1 MCFIHVWKRPR
12 CAIARG
18 RLTQH
23 EVDGAD
29 EMSVPIAYKMF
40 GPWSIRN
47 RPDLYDN
54 VSFRRFN
61 NDPLECY
68 FSKMGHETVKG
79 WCIHYSATCD
89 ETEKQVLAA
98 EGKLGYKLPTPPN
111 TALSANLIFKR
122 LSMEKLEKL
131 RGAGA
136 DVATLMMST
145 PQGSQE
151 WHGYRNARICQ
162 EALRVRASAR
172 GRRGSD
178 RDPDAAE
185 TTRQHPL

>member
-1 MCFIHVWKRPR
+1 
-12 CAIARG
+12 
-18 RLTQH
+18 
-23 EVDGAD
+23 
-29 EMSVPIAYKMF
+29 MSVPIAYKMF

-47 RPDLYDN
+47 HAQAKGHVGERICVVDGDGRHRPDLYDN